1 MRFLF
6 SGLPAGRRI
15 TLCHVAPADRV
26 IINSGENSV
35 EPAVWEIIKD
45 DPTILHH
52 LEAKTLLL
60 LVDTGKQ
67 MLAGETAKTLDM
79 PTLQVGPAAESLDEI
94 GYVPLVPTADQLTP
108 LPKVG
113 TAKAS
118 SIIEN
123 TPEGGYTSPEQLLE
137 LNGLSIDVSLVEA
150 LFEIA

>member
-26 IINSGENSV
+26 IINSGENSID
-35 EPAVWEIIKD
+35 ANVWEIIKD
-45 DPTILHH
+45 DPTIVHH

-60 LVDTGKQ
+60 LDEPV
-67 MLAGETAKTLDM
+67 AAVE
-79 PTLQVGPAAESLDEI
+79 PAAESLDEI

-113 TAKAS
+113 SAKAA

-137 LNGLSIDVSLVEA
+137 VNGLTIDLSLVEA

>member
-26 IINSGENSV
+26 IINSGENSL

-45 DPTILHH
+45 DPTIVHH

-60 LVDTGKQ
+60 LDEQPPAVV
-67 MLAGETAKTLDM
+67 E
-79 PTLQVGPAAESLDEI
+79 PAAESLDEI

-113 TAKAS
+113 AAKAA

-123 TPEGGYTSPEQLLE
+123 TPEGGYVSPEQLLE
-137 LNGLSIDVSLVEA
+137 LNGLSIDLTLVEA

>member
-1 MRFLF
+1 MRFIITELAL
-6 SGLPAGRRI
+6 GKRI
-15 TLCHVAPADRV
+15 TLCGDSPADRV
-26 IINSGENSV
+26 VINGGENYV
-35 EPAVWEIIKD
+35 EPEVWEILKN

-60 LVDTGKQ
+60 LDEQPSAPV
-67 MLAGETAKTLDM
+67 E
-79 PTLQVGPAAESLDEI
+79 PAAESLDEI

-108 LPKVG
+108 LPKIG
-113 TAKAS
+113 AAKAA

-137 LNGLSIDVSLVEA
+137 LNGLSIDLSLVEA

>member
-1 MRFLF
+1 MRFIITELAV
-6 SGLPAGRRI
+6 GKRI
-15 TLCHVAPADRV
+15 TLCGDSPADRV
-26 IINSGENSV
+26 VINGGENYV
-35 EPAVWEIIKD
+35 EPEVWEVLKN

-60 LVDTGKQ
+60 LDEPV
-67 MLAGETAKTLDM
+67 AAVE
-79 PTLQVGPAAESLDEI
+79 PAAESLDEI

>member
-26 IINSGENSV
+26 IINSGENSL

-45 DPTILHH
+45 DPTIVHH

-60 LVDTGKQ
+60 LDEPV
-67 MLAGETAKTLDM
+67 AAVE
-79 PTLQVGPAAESLDEI
+79 PAAESLDEI

-113 TAKAS
+113 SAKAA

-137 LNGLSIDVSLVEA
+137 LNGLTIDLSLVEA

>member
-26 IINSGENSV
+26 IINSGENSL

-45 DPTILHH
+45 DPTIVHH

-60 LVDTGKQ
+60 LDEPV
-67 MLAGETAKTLDM
+67 AAVE
-79 PTLQVGPAAESLDEI
+79 PAAESLDEI

-137 LNGLSIDVSLVEA
+137 LNSLSIDLSLVEA

>member
-26 IINSGENSV
+26 IINSGENSL

-45 DPTILHH
+45 DPTIVHH

-60 LVDTGKQ
+60 LDEPV
-67 MLAGETAKTLDM
+67 AAVE
-79 PTLQVGPAAESLDEI
+79 PAAESLDEI

-137 LNGLSIDVSLVEA
+137 LNGLSIDLSLVEA